1 MMVFPSYVM
10 SSVIGFSLLSPSPV
24 HLNVVGFPASTFDE
38 HCKIIFMD
46 RLFAPTLLCLKSYF
60 KLKSLCGP
68 RRASVSESRLALS
81 SLAHVPNSA
90 LKGASVLQMTF
101 TDHFPF

>member
-46 RLFAPTLLCLKSYF
+46 QLLAPTLLNASYLWLVF
-60 KLKSLCGP
+60 EILLQTEISLW
-68 RRASVSESRLALS
+68 AKKSVS
-81 SLAHVPNSA
+81 V
-90 LKGASVLQMTF
+90 
-101 TDHFPF
+101 